1 MHVEIEKK
9 FLVENVPFVLNSYKH
24 VEIVQG
30 YIAVEE
36 DYAEVRVRKMDNKY
50 MLTIKSDRT
59 NFRIEEECMLSTQQ
73 GKRLLNFC
81 KDRLIRKTR
90 YYIPYSGVIIELDIF
105 EGSLED
111 LKIAE
116 VEFKNIDEMN
126 NFIIPSWFGP
136 DITEDK
142 RYKNKNLAI
151 YGL

>member
-1 MHVEIEKK
+1 MRVEIEKK
-9 FLVENVPFVLNSYKH
+9 FLVENVPFVLNGYKYA
-24 VEIVQG
+24 EIVQG

-36 DYAEVRVRKMDNKY
+36 GYAEVRVRKMDNKY

-59 NFRIEEECMLSTQQ
+59 NFRMEEECMLSTQQ

-90 YYIPYSGVIIELDIF
+90 YYIPYNEVIIELDIF
-105 EGSLED
+105 RGPLED

-116 VEFKNIDEMN
+116 VEFKNIEEMN

>member
-1 MHVEIEKK
+1 MRVEIEKK
-9 FLVENVPFVLNSYKH
+9 FLVENVPFVLNGYKYA
-24 VEIVQG
+24 EIVQG

-36 DYAEVRVRKMDNKY
+36 GYAEVRVRKMDNKY

-59 NFRIEEECMLSTQQ
+59 NFRMEEECMLSTQQ

-90 YYIPYSGVIIELDIF
+90 YYIPYNEVIIELDIF